1 MTTSIDGQRSNPTR
15 FQLSEAETPEEKSRR
30 IRNGRIAVIL
40 AFAWWI
46 VSVGGVITVI
56 NMQS

>member
-1 MTTSIDGQRSNPTR
+1 M
-15 FQLSEAETPEEKSRR
+15 SEVETPEEQNRR
-30 IRNGRIAVIL
+30 VRNGRIAMFVAL
-40 AFAWWI
+40 AWWI

>member
-1 MTTSIDGQRSNPTR
+1 M
-15 FQLSEAETPEEKSRR
+15 SEVETPAERNRR
-30 IRNGRIAVIL
+30 VRNGRIAMFV
-40 AFAWWI
+40 AFTWWI

>member
-1 MTTSIDGQRSNPTR
+1 M
-15 FQLSEAETPEEKSRR
+15 SEVETPEEKSRR
-30 IRNGRIAVIL
+30 QRNGKIAAVL

-56 NMQS
+56 NLQS